1 MKKIKKILLVF
12 FTVLLTACSLPG
24 ISSSVENDVIVASGT
39 YTERQVLAEIVT
51 QMVEHNTDL
60 KVTQIKNLG
69 STTMTHIA
77 MEKKSLNVVGGMY
90 TGTSLTGECG
100 MEPER
105 DPEKAMELVRESYL
119 KKFDRIWFPSYGFD
133 NTYAFMATKEFA
145 EAHNLTKVSQL
156 KDIAGDI
163 KVGVDSS
170 WVDRPGD
177 GYEAFKA
184 TYGFEFPNF
193 YSMDIGLVYSALS
206 SGNMDVVLGYSTDGR
221 INSYN
226 LVLLEDDLQLF
237 PAYDCSPAASVEI
250 LKKHPELI
258 EILLKLKDTISSEK
272 MQELN
277 KLASED
283 RIEPNIVAKEFLEA
297 NHYFDDVKVDQ
308 KELERI
314 RGEVNAK

>member
-1 MKKIKKILLVF
+1 MKNMKKLLLIS
-12 FTVLLTACSLPG
+12 FTFLLTACSLPG
-24 ISSSVENDVIVASGT
+24 ISSSVDNDVIVASGT

-60 KVTQIKNLG
+60 KVSQVKNLG

-77 MEKKSLNVVGGMY
+77 MEKKALNVVGGMY

-100 MEPER
+100 MVPER
-105 DPEKAMELVRESYL
+105 DPEKAMESVRESYL
-119 KKFDRIWFPSYGFD
+119 KKFNRIWFPSYGFD
-133 NTYAFMATKEFA
+133 NTYAFMVTKDFA
-145 EAHNLTKVSQL
+145 RAHNLTKVSQL
-156 KDIAGDI
+156 KGIADEV

-170 WVDRPGD
+170 WVERPGD

-184 TYGFEFPNF
+184 TYGFEFPLF
-193 YSMDIGLVYSALS
+193 YAMDIGLVYSALS
-206 SGNMDVVLGYSTDGR
+206 GGNMDVVLGYSTDGR
-221 INSYN
+221 INSYD
-226 LVLLEDDLQLF
+226 LVLLEDDLKLF
-237 PAYDCSPAASVEI
+237 PAYDCSPVASVEI

-258 EILLKLKDTISSEK
+258 EILLKLKGTISSEK

-283 RIEPNIVAKEFLEA
+283 RMEPKVVAEEFLKA
-297 NHYFDDVKVDQ
+297 NNYFDDVKVDQ

-314 RGEVNAK
+314 RGEVNG